1 MGHATVMANVEFFCK
16 TGQIQTN
23 EEYPDMLKMDKLKL
37 NSGNKKEGEVGNTKR
52 DILNI
57 NISLFF
63 FFLLF
68 ADQFNSSEDYGYMD
82 ALPLYSPPVF
92 ALLVFEKPIIAP
104 LGSIVIASRLDIDIR
119 IFFSFCFFI
128 SFSFLTDI

>member
-16 TGQIQTN
+16 TGQIQSN
-23 EEYPDMLKMDKLKL
+23 EEDLKMDKLKL
-37 NSGNKKEGEVGNTKR
+37 DSGNKKEGEVGNTKR

-63 FFLLF
+63 FFLMF

-119 IFFSFCFFI
+119 IFFSFL
-128 SFSFLTDI
+128 FLCLLFLLD